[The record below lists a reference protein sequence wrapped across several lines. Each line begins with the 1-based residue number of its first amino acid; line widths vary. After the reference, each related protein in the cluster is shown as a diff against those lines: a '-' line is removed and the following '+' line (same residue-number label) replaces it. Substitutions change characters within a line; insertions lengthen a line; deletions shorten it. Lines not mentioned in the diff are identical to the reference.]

1 MLQVLLRG
9 SVADVL
15 TIGGTFRKICGW
27 FKEHAVL
34 LKVRKH
40 QLQQEQH
47 KDTLPSKHA
56 TSSRSE
62 YTVNQRWQKVLV
74 PLALVVLSPLLF
86 LSLHEQSVQLV
97 HRWGGPVDPTPT
109 YAPRLS
115 TCSSGSGKTCS
126 LVKESSPDRP
136 IGGSVH
142 SALTLILHHSL
153 NLPVLE
159 RMLKSQCFDAAE
171 QELLNTS
178 YLPSAIPKII
188 HQTAKSNT
196 SLPPLWAHNQQTW
209 TSNHPTWK
217 YNLWLDA
224 DNMQLVEEHFQWFAR
239 TYKSFKNPIMR
250 VDAAR
255 YMYMYVHGGVYV
267 DMDVESLKPL
277 DPLLQGHQAV
287 LAAMGKDLSFSDCF
301 PNAFLASVPRHPF
314 WLHVLLDIQE
324 RTSSWVTGK
333 GNWLKVEETTGPAML
348 KRVLDREY
356 PQLGCMYRANN
367 AHSIFILEP
376 QYIFPFDW
384 HDPKPPAR
392 ASCLMA
398 SQKPSSTTFDPKEC
412 KKHFPDSYAVSYW
425 SHSWVPNLNT
435 W

>member
-1 MLQVLLRG
+1 MLQILLRG
-9 SVADVL
+9 SVSDVL
-15 TIGGTFRKICGW
+15 TPGGTLWDICGW
-27 FKEHAVL
+27 FQEHAVL
-34 LKVRKH
+34 LKVRK
-40 QLQQEQH
+40 QQMQQEQH
-47 KDTLPSKHA
+47 KDILPSKHA
-56 TSSRSE
+56 GSSRPK
-62 YTVNQRWQKVLV
+62 YTVNQRCQKVLV
-74 PLALVVLSPLLF
+74 PLALIMLSPLLF
-86 LSLHEQSVQLV
+86 LFLHEQLI

-109 YAPRLS
+109 YASRLS
-115 TCSSGSGKTCS
+115 TCSSDS
-126 LVKESSPDRP
+126 
-136 IGGSVH
+136 
-142 SALTLILHHSL
+142 
-153 NLPVLE
+153 
-159 RMLKSQCFDAAE
+159 E
-171 QELLNTS
+171 QELLHTS

-196 SLPPLWAHNQQTW
+196 SLAPLWAHNQQTW
-209 TSNHPTWK
+209 ISNHPTWK

-224 DNMQLVEEHFQWFAR
+224 DNMQLVEEHFQWFAP

-287 LAAMGKDLSFSDCF
+287 LAAMGKDLSFSDCL

-314 WLHVLLDIQE
+314 WLHVLLEIQE
-324 RTSSWVTGK
+324 RTSSWVSGK
-333 GNWLKVEETTGPAML
+333 GNWLKVEKTTGPAML

-356 PQLGCMYRANN
+356 PQLGCMYRANK

-384 HDPKPPAR
+384 HDRKSPAR

-398 SQKPSSTTFDPKEC
+398 YQKPSSTTFDPKEC
-412 KKHFPDSYAVSYW
+412 TKHFPDSYAVSYW
-425 SHSWVPNLNT
+425 SHSWVPNLKL